1 MGEVGISILIV
12 GEVGISILTVG
23 EVLHPPGAACPLPLP
38 VCPLLPAHQVVEPLQ
53 LLLQSTRVVVLDI
66 YNEETIR

>member
-1 MGEVGISILIV
+1 MGEVGISILIL

-53 LLLQSTRVVVLDI
+53 LLLQPARVVVLDI
-66 YNEETIR
+66 